1 MTIEYSDAS
10 WNVLTGCMPC
20 LPLAGC
26 HHCYA
31 AREAGTRLAHITA
44 YAGLA
49 TKRSDGSFAFNG
61 HVNFLEDRLDQPLR
75 KTKPQRY
82 FVCSTSDPFY
92 EGVKDEWRDKIMAVM
107 LLSPWHTYLLCTK
120 RPEKAYEYLAA
131 PDLYERVLY
140 QAAPIRAA
148 RPGLAS
154 VGVSDP
160 TTGPF
165 QPWIWW
171 GTSAERPKEFEER
184 VPWLRRLPVAR
195 RWLSLSPLLEE
206 IPLDGELH
214 ALSPA
219 VHGDD
224 RPKIDFAVLEGESGP
239 NARPCDCGW
248 LRRMISSCKAQGTV
262 AYLKQLGEHSTDVET
277 PNTHTGECSV
287 GESHVGRRGH
297 AARDEGCWPTDLRGN
312 KQLPEYWQPDAAT
325 QFQFQ
330 TMASKRKRDSMP

>member
-1 MTIEYSDAS
+1 MTIEYTTAS
-10 WNVLTGCMPC
+10 WNTLVGCE
-20 LPLAGC
+20 AHSVGC
-26 HHCYA
+26 HSCYA
-31 AREAGTRLAHITA
+31 AREAGTRLAHIPA
-44 YAGLA
+44 YAGL
-49 TKRSDGSFAFNG
+49 TIKRADGGFAFNG
-61 HVNFLEDRLDQPLR
+61 TVRFLEDRLDQPLR

-82 FVCSTSDPFY
+82 FVCSTSDMFF

-120 RPEKAYEYLAA
+120 RPEKAYEYLTA

-148 RPGLAS
+148 RPGLCS

-160 TTGPF
+160 TKGPF

-171 GTSAERPKEFEER
+171 GTSAERPKEFKER
-184 VPWLRRLPVAR
+184 IGWLRRLPVAR

-206 IPLDGELH
+206 IPLDGELQGWGSESQDTGNL
-214 ALSPA
+214 AQ
-219 VHGDD
+219 
-224 RPKIDFAVLEGESGP
+224 IDFAVLEGESGP
-239 NARPCDCGW
+239 NARRCDCGW
-248 LRRMISSCKAQGTV
+248 LRRMIASCKAQGTV

-297 AARDEGCWPTDLRGN
+297 AARAEECWPTDLRGN
-312 KQLPEYWQPDAAT
+312 KQLPAFWQPDVAT
-325 QFQFQ
+325 QLHFP
-330 TMASKRKRDSMP
+330 TMARKRKEK